1 MLHGDVSRAQVAAR
15 RGKGLP
21 RNGFSRAGRRSRHA
35 DVIGGAVVARCAV
48 RLSEREKSVKS
59 VMRLIEFF
67 AGRDGSTTLLDRL
80 RQTPLQTLDAEVGR
94 LKREHGFA
102 EVRAAFIDLL
112 GVAPLEH
119 FPVLRIVFMK
129 HFAH

>member
-1 MLHGDVSRAQVAAR
+1 MLHSVVPGSLIAAR

-21 RNGFSRAGRRSRHA
+21 CNGISPCQRHSSHA
-35 DVIGGAVVARCAV
+35 DVIRGPVVARCPV

-80 RQTPLQTLDAEVGR
+80 RQTPLQGLDAEVGR
-94 LKREHGFA
+94 LKRDHGFA

>member
-1 MLHGDVSRAQVAAR
+1 M
-15 RGKGLP
+15 RGP
-21 RNGFSRAGRRSRHA
+21 
-35 DVIGGAVVARCAV
+35 VVARARL
-48 RLSEREKSVKS
+48 RLSETEKSVKS

-67 AGRDGSTTLLDRL
+67 ASRDRSTTLLERL
-80 RQTPLQTLDAEVGR
+80 RETPLQALDAEVAK
-94 LKREHGFA
+94 LKRERGFA
-102 EVRAAFIDLL
+102 EVRTAFIDLL

>member
-1 MLHGDVSRAQVAAR
+1 MPLSCV
-15 RGKGLP
+15 
-21 RNGFSRAGRRSRHA
+21 
-35 DVIGGAVVARCAV
+35 V
-48 RLSEREKSVKS
+48 RLLLRPPVRTSEREKSVKS

-67 AGRDGSTTLLDRL
+67 ASRDRSTTLLDRL
-80 RQTPLQTLDAEVGR
+80 RRTPLQALDAEVAR

-102 EVRAAFIDLL
+102 DARAAFIDLL

-119 FPVLRIVFMK
+119 FPVLRTVFMK